1 MYTISKQYDVVP
13 LIYDH
18 IMANLDYDSWG
29 EYLLQIIEDYSVV
42 SKNVLE
48 IAAGTGKIANILH
61 SKFPLYL
68 TTDLSLAMLKTNTNK
83 RLKKVCCDMTMLPF
97 KNKFDVII
105 CIFDSINY
113 LTSVE
118 KLLSFFKEIRN
129 SLSDDG
135 IFTFDA
141 ALEQN
146 SIKHAKV
153 FNISDRYKDIRYT
166 QKSTYDNKTKMHKNI
181 FTFVFEDGNEII
193 EIHKQKI
200 YPFELYFKLIDK
212 AGLYVA
218 DCFDAFSFDRG
229 TPDSDRIQFILKKN
243 NYADI

>member
-1 MYTISKQYDVVP
+1 MTTISKQYEVIP

-18 IMANLDYDSWG
+18 IMSNLDYDAWAD
-29 EYLLQIIEDYSVV
+29 YLLEIVDSYCTKSRT
-42 SKNVLE
+42 VLE
-48 IAAGTGKIANILH
+48 IAAGTGKIANILN
-61 SKFPLYL
+61 SKFPLYF
-68 TTDLSLAMLKTNTNK
+68 TTDLSLSMLKVNTNK
-83 RLKKVCCDMTMLPF
+83 KLKKICCDMTALPF
-97 KNKFDVII
+97 SCKFDVIL
-105 CIFDSINY
+105 CAFDSINY

-118 KLLSFFKEIRN
+118 KLSAFFNEIRN

-146 SIKHAKV
+146 SIKHARS
-153 FNISDRYKDIRYT
+153 FNIKDKYRDIKYT
-166 QKSTYDNKTKMHKNI
+166 QRSVYDNKARVHKNT
-181 FTFVFEDGNEII
+181 FTFTMKDGSEIV
-193 EIHKQKI
+193 EVHKQKI

-218 DCFDAFSFDRG
+218 DCLDAFSFDKG

-243 NYADI
+243 KYADI